1 VLTKKDVTPPA
12 APCWCELRVC
22 VHHSSSRHHAAA
34 LHAASSCCHMRGTCM
49 VCADCWEHA
58 YLTIMRPLLASSL
71 LACPSE
77 RPHDLQGGTW
87 SVHALRR

>member
-1 VLTKKDVTPPA
+1 
-12 APCWCELRVC
+12 
-22 VHHSSSRHHAAA
+22 
-34 LHAASSCCHMRGTCM
+34 MCM
-49 VCADCWEHA
+49 VCADFWERA

-87 SVHALRR
+87 SVHALRRQERQLKLHGCISFPVHAGF